1 MKTTMK
7 ITKKLV
13 LAAILLSLAVSLPS
27 LFPNSMTFGR
37 MFQPMHTPVLLAGFI
52 VGGPMAMVIGAAAP
66 ILRHLAVGLPTME
79 TAIPMCFELA
89 TYGLVT
95 GLVYKVSQ
103 HRGRSIVKRLLAG
116 MLAGRIIWGIAS
128 NHLYNY
134 TVSQIV
140 TEVFLKPIPGIV
152 IQLFLVPL
160 IIYGLKKINKIK

>member
-1 MKTTMK
+1 MK
-7 ITKKLV
+7 IAKRIL
-13 LAAILLSLAVSLPS
+13 LAVILLSFAVSLSS
-27 LFPNSMTFGR
+27 LLPLKQEFAV
-37 MFQPMHTPVLLAGFI
+37 MFSPMHTPVLLAGFI

-103 HRGRSIVKRLLAG
+103 HRGRSIVKSLLAG
-116 MLAGRIIWGIAS
+116 MLVGRIIWGIAS

-140 TEVFLKPIPGIV
+140 TEVFLKPIPGII